1 MAVVEDN
8 GRLTIT
14 LPQSL
19 LEQVRNLAAKSNLT
33 VERETE
39 ILVERGLQSQRTVRE
54 KFEQLSDA
62 YRARLAREG
71 KLDQSDEEVMDELHR
86 MREQVAN
93 ELYPD

>member
-8 GRLTIT
+8 ASLTIT

-54 KFEQLSDA
+54 KFEQLSDV